1 MSDAPESGDRKLIC
15 SWLEV
20 HTHNHT
26 HTHTESLC
34 VCVCSKHD
42 VVQDVSAL
50 LTTAM
55 QGSSLQTFTPV
66 PDRKETSSIL
76 QTGTCSSS
84 CLQFS
89 VSS

>member
-1 MSDAPESGDRKLIC
+1 MSDAPESGDRKRIC
-15 SWLEV
+15 SLLMARSP
-20 HTHNHT
+20 HAQT
-26 HTHTESLC
+26 HTHTLC

-55 QGSSLQTFTPV
+55 QGSSLQTFAPV

>member
-1 MSDAPESGDRKLIC
+1 MSDAPESGDRKRIC
-15 SWLEV
+15 SLLMARSP
-20 HTHNHT
+20 HAQT
-26 HTHTESLC
+26 LC